1 MIKDIVEQLYEI
13 VVSSLLKQK
22 RETLLIK
29 VSDIFI
35 RSSYVEKKVINI
47 LNETAY

>member
-13 VVSSLLKQK
+13 VVSSLLKQE

-35 RSSYVEKKVINI
+35 WSSYVEKK
-47 LNETAY
+47 

>member
-13 VVSSLLKQK
+13 VVSSLLKQE

-35 RSSYVEKKVINI
+35 WSSYIEKKAINI